1 MTLTLTLLGVVM
13 ATMVTLGPQNVP
25 IHHVSRTVDPAF
37 ESRYQ
42 LCPGAPYEGG
52 VDRSNDTRAS
62 VEELFGPI
70 TSIEIHQFGP
80 KFANFSAVETYVRE
94 LLAKR
99 PRRVSRF
106 QSWANSTALDRGGV
120 LGTIRFGNGVSGVFD
135 ATGPDVCL
143 EDAMS
148 RHWWLRL
155 VPMDVW

>member
-1 MTLTLTLLGVVM
+1 MTLTLTLSGVVM

-37 ESRYQ
+37 ASRYQ
-42 LCPGAPYEGG
+42 LCPGASYEGG

-70 TSIEIHQFGP
+70 ASIEIHQFGP
-80 KFANFSAVETYVRE
+80 KFANLSAVETYVRE

-106 QSWANSTALDRGGV
+106 QPWAEMTVFDREGV
-120 LGTIRFGNGVSGVFD
+120 LGTIRFGNGVSGVFE
-135 ATGPDVCL
+135 AAGPYVCL
-143 EDAMS
+143 QDAMS

>member
-1 MTLTLTLLGVVM
+1 MTLTLTLVGVFM
-13 ATMVTLGPQNVP
+13 ANLGPQNVP
-25 IHHVSRTVDPAF
+25 IHHVSRRVDPAF

-42 LCPGAPYEGG
+42 LCPGASYEGG

-80 KFANFSAVETYVRE
+80 TFANFSAVESYVRE

-99 PRRVSRF
+99 PRRVSRY
-106 QSWANSTALDRGGV
+106 QAWANATALDRDGV
-120 LGTIRFGNGVSGVFD
+120 LGTIRFGNGVSGVFE
-135 ATGPDVCL
+135 ATGPYVCL
-143 EDAMS
+143 QDAMS

-155 VPMDVW
+155 VPTGDVW